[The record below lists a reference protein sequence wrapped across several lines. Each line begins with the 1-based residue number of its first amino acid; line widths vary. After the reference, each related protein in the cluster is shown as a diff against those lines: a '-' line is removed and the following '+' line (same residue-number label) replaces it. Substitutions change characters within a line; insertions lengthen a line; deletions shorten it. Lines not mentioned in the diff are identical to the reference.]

1 MCTAVR
7 WIFVHAHPPP
17 LTHPP
22 LFLTSPT
29 LTPTGDTRG
38 CGCRGHGCN
47 FPDGRSLFE
56 TTAGAAVQGGG
67 CRGDRS
73 TRPPTSHGGEER
85 RVGIGGRRTGE
96 GKGEWQGG
104 GCRGDGS
111 ARPAASY
118 GGEEEGEGG
127 RKREAT
133 GGGHRGDRPTLST
146 TSRGGEEK
154 GAEEGKTWGEGKGEG
169 KEADAEG
176 AGQLVLPQVMEVR

>member
-1 MCTAVR
+1 MCTVVR

-104 GCRGDGS
+104 GCRGEGS
-111 ARPAASY
+111 ARPA
-118 GGEEEGEGG
+118 
-127 RKREAT
+127 
-133 GGGHRGDRPTLST
+133 
-146 TSRGGEEK
+146 TSH
-154 GAEEGKTWGEGKGEG
+154 
-169 KEADAEG
+169 G
-176 AGQLVLPQVMEVR
+176 AGVNSHHPLSCLALHPRLCRHLNLTLPPFPPSIGASAAGVA